1 MRFSTSRADVRL
13 NQIRRRFI
21 AQGPVSAG
29 KPLRCCP
36 AVTLEKINGQTKDAR
51 SSQQAVGL
59 FGLQPTFCLAANEG
73 PPGNADRLTQGAER
87 KLCLSRES
95 VEYAIRE
102 TTPDRSG
109 KGQRVRFAKPQE
121 DAGVTMGLPERFPKR
136 LRLRHMAILWA
147 PVGLPSRFVPI
158 RVLAACLE
166 GS

>member
-87 KLCLSRES
+87 KLCLPGES
-95 VEYAIRE
+95 VEYPIGEPA
-102 TTPDRSG
+102 PNRSCQ
-109 KGQRVRFAKPQE
+109 GQGVRLAKPQA
-121 DAGVTMGLPERFPKR
+121 DAGVTMTLPEGLPNRM
-136 LRLRHMAILWA
+136 RLRHVA
-147 PVGLPSRFVPI
+147 S
-158 RVLAACLE
+158 
-166 GS
+166 